1 MGRLLN
7 IKQFIFRRRT
17 LRHLWDLFLINIG
30 AYFVYMFVRKF
41 LIADIE
47 PLAFTN
53 AIKVTS
59 FEISSGIF
67 LEAGWQAWVIDR
79 SEALVI
85 FFNWAYIITFW
96 PIIIATAVFV
106 YFMDRERYF
115 YYRGLVLLSFVF
127 ALLIFALFP
136 LAPPRYL
143 PEHGIVD
150 TIRQFG
156 PPGYGGRDM
165 AFFYNAFAAMP
176 SLHFGWT
183 ILFGVF
189 FLRTKRIWLKPFGII
204 YPTLTLLAITVTGNH
219 YIVDALGGASI
230 ILASYLVYTGFLRT
244 RSRYPELVR
253 AARGQIGRA
262 NAYAHATVTHWKGQ
276 AQVALTRTKLKL
288 GRPRRGPTLRRT

>member
-1 MGRLLN
+1 MGRLLA
-7 IKQFIFRRRT
+7 IKGVILRWST
-17 LRHLWDLFLINIG
+17 LRHLRDLFLINMG
-30 AYFVYMFVRKF
+30 AYFAYMIVRKF
-41 LIADIE
+41 LIPDIE
-47 PLAFTN
+47 PVAFAN

-59 FEISSGIF
+59 FEISNGIF
-67 LEAGWQAWVIDR
+67 LEPRWQAWVIDN
-79 SEALVI
+79 SKALVL
-85 FFNWAYIITFW
+85 FLNWAYIITFW

-106 YFMDRERYF
+106 YVMDRDRYF

-156 PPGYGGRDM
+156 PPWYGGRDM

-189 FLRTKRIWLKPFGII
+189 FLRTKRMWVKPFGII
-204 YPTLTLLAITVTGNH
+204 YPALTFFAITITGNH
-219 YIVDALGGASI
+219 YIVDALGGSSI
-230 ILASYLVYTGFLRT
+230 ILASYLVYTGFRYMK
-244 RSRYPELVR
+244 SRYPEPLPAVR
-253 AARGQIGRA
+253 AQIGRG
-262 NAYAHATVTHWKGQ
+262 NAYLNGTVTRWKGQ
-276 AQVALTRTKLKL
+276 GQVALTKAKLKL
-288 GRPRRGPTLRRT
+288 SRPKRGPTLRRT